1 MIKSEHKEGNVE
13 TVLKGTIVDVFR
25 EFTSVAHVL
34 AGVIVKAEL
43 SFIPD
48 NVSPEEAVLTL
59 ASQGI
64 RNDGIFYEEDFVQH
78 LKQWSESLSEN
89 GE

>member
-1 MIKSEHKEGNVE
+1 MIRSEHIDGKVE
-13 TVLKGTIVDVFR
+13 TDIKGTIIDIFR
-25 EFTSVAHVL
+25 EFASVARAL
-34 AGVIVKAEL
+34 TAVIVNAKL

-64 RNDGIFYEEDFVQH
+64 RNDGMFSEEDFVQY
-78 LKQWSESLSEN
+78 LKQWSESLSKN